1 MPINFSVIA
10 KGQPGVV
17 GGGQKKFYAQIEY
30 GEELAMD
37 EMVKQVEKFSALSEP
52 DIRGVIIAME
62 NIMQDGLAAGR
73 IVRFERLGTFYPAIS
88 SNGEEKEAD
97 VTASSIRDT
106 GVNYRPGER
115 IKKAIKDA
123 GFTKTKK

>member
-30 GEELAMD
+30 GKELTMD
-37 EMVKQVEKFSALSEP
+37 ELVKIIEKFSALSEP

-62 NIMQDGLAAGR
+62 NAMQDGLAAGR
-73 IVRFERLGTFYPAIS
+73 IVRLERLGTFYPAIS
-88 SNGEEKEAD
+88 SNGEEKEED
-97 VTASSIRDT
+97 VNASSIRDT
-106 GVNYRPGER
+106 GVNYRPGDR

-123 GFTKTKK
+123 GFEKSKK